1 MKSVMKGVTLEKM
14 ASYVAFFCGLYVLL
28 PFKVKPLIVFVF
40 FIWSLFYIRKNE
52 IKKKVNLK
60 TLVLASTFFLIYA
73 VSLLFSENIQKGI
86 TVLVRC
92 IPIVAIPLGYL
103 FLTHDAR
110 IQFNQIFKKTFI
122 IAASIYSCLV
132 YFYLFQLGYFSQKHD
147 LFYCYSFIT
156 YEFWGFNEHPI
167 YLSLFF
173 SVALFFI
180 LMQGFKSKIANAI
193 LFLIIISGLLILARK
208 GVIVAFFVLAGV
220 FVVCTSDRKQ
230 TLRLVLIFSTL
241 FLLSLSVAEIRGRFL
256 EVFDSS
262 KVINNKE
269 TSSGIRY
276 ILWSTSQKAIENSNY
291 LGVGVGDVQKVLS
304 HELARDG
311 YTVLAKE
318 NYNAH
323 NQYLQIG
330 IATGIFGIVLYVLS
344 LGCILLDFIKKQN
357 IEAVIMLLFFMLT
370 FLFESVLERQN
381 GIILYSFVICMQLY
395 TSKCGKRTLQ

>member
-1 MKSVMKGVTLEKM
+1 MKSMLKDFTLEKV

-28 PFKVKPLIVFVF
+28 PFKMKPLTVFVF
-40 FIWSLFYIRKNE
+40 FIWSLFYIRKNK
-52 IKKKVNLK
+52 IKHKFNFK
-60 TLVLASTFFLIYA
+60 TCALASTFFLIYA
-73 VSLLFSENIQKGI
+73 VSLLFSENLQKGI

-92 IPIVAIPLGYL
+92 IPIVLIPLGYF
-103 FLTHDAR
+103 FLTHEAR

-122 IAASIYSCLV
+122 IAASVYSCLV
-132 YFYLFQLGYFSQKHD
+132 FFYLFQLGYFSQKHD
-147 LFYCYSFIT
+147 LFYCYSYIT
-156 YEFWGFNEHPI
+156 YEFWGFKEHPI

-193 LFLIIISGLLILARK
+193 LFLILICGLLILARK
-208 GVIVAFFVLAGV
+208 GVIVAFLVLAGV
-220 FVVCTSDRKQ
+220 FLVCTRDRKQ
-230 TLRLVLIFSTL
+230 TLKLVFVFSTL
-241 FLLSLSVAEIRGRFL
+241 FLLSLCVTEIRGRFL

-344 LGCILLDFIKKQN
+344 VGCILLDFIKKQN
-357 IEAVIMLLFFMLT
+357 IEAVVMLLFFMLT

-381 GIILYSFVICMQLY
+381 GIILYSFVIGMQLY